1 MFAGGQGAVF
11 EDRFCSDGP
20 LTRAPLRPTGEGDY
34 NKTARTPARRI
45 GIFSGSIFSPSTG
58 PPAFVE
64 TRESPCYN
72 ESHELPGEV

>member
-34 NKTARTPARRI
+34 NKTPRTAARRT
-45 GIFSGSIFSPSTG
+45 GIFFGPHFSGG
-58 PPAFVE
+58 RGAGGV
-64 TRESPCYN
+64 R
-72 ESHELPGEV
+72 

>member
-34 NKTARTPARRI
+34 NKTPRTAARRT
-45 GIFSGSIFSPSTG
+45 SIFLALIFPVAAG
-58 PPAFVE
+58 PAASVE
-64 TRESPCYN
+64 TPESPCYN

>member
-1 MFAGGQGAVF
+1 MAGGQGAVF
-11 EDRFCSDGP
+11 EDRICSDRP

-34 NKTARTPARRI
+34 NKTPRTAARRAANFFAV
-45 GIFSGSIFSPSTG
+45 IFPAAAG

-64 TRESPCYN
+64 TPGSPCYN